1 MGHADLAAIHQQLAV
16 AGGGIDLAALTA
28 HLMDAGI
35 ERTATAQGGLHAHG
49 TYGDGAGEQIFGV
62 EQAFQRERRAGLG
75 AVEQRQPL
83 FGCQGDGLQARNLER
98 SGGVDQLAL
107 VAGLALPDQ
116 QAAHVGQGGQVAR
129 GADGALLRHHRI
141 DFGVDEG
148 HQGLEH
154 RQADA
159 GEAPRQRVDL
169 EHHHQPHGGVIH
181 VLANPCCMGEHYGAL
196 QFIQLFH
203 RDAGVGQQA
212 KAGVDAIH
220 HAVLLDHLG
229 NHGGG
234 GVDPRQG
241 GRVPADMDRLA
252 ADAAQGGEAE
262 LARLQIEFK
271 HLISPLCQ
279 LCSASADPVSP
290 LGRS

>member
-1 MGHADLAAIHQQLAV
+1 MEVAAGEDLLVLGKHQGVVGDRIGLAHQHLGGVADLGQTGPHHLGLAAQGVGILHLLAVVMGHADLAAIHQQVAV

-35 ERTATAQGGLHAHG
+35 ERSATAQGGLHAHG
-49 TYGDGAGEQIFGV
+49 TYGDGASEQILGV

-83 FGCQGDGLQARNLER
+83 LGCQGDGLQARNLER

-107 VAGLALPDQ
+107 VAGLAFTYQ
-116 QAAHVGQGGQVAR
+116 QAAHMGQGRQVAG

-159 GEAPRQRVDL
+159 
-169 EHHHQPHGGVIH
+169 
-181 VLANPCCMGEHYGAL
+181 
-196 QFIQLFH
+196 
-203 RDAGVGQQA
+203 
-212 KAGVDAIH
+212 
-220 HAVLLDHLG
+220 
-229 NHGGG
+229 
-234 GVDPRQG
+234 
-241 GRVPADMDRLA
+241 
-252 ADAAQGGEAE
+252 
-262 LARLQIEFK
+262 
-271 HLISPLCQ
+271 
-279 LCSASADPVSP
+279 
-290 LGRS
+290 

>member
-1 MGHADLAAIHQQLAV
+1 MGQGRQV
-16 AGGGIDLAALTA
+16 AG
-28 HLMDAGI
+28 
-35 ERTATAQGGLHAHG
+35 
-49 TYGDGAGEQIFGV
+49 
-62 EQAFQRERRAGLG
+62 
-75 AVEQRQPL
+75 
-83 FGCQGDGLQARNLER
+83 
-98 SGGVDQLAL
+98 
-107 VAGLALPDQ
+107 
-116 QAAHVGQGGQVAR
+116 

-181 VLANPCCMGEHYGAL
+181 ILANPCCMREHYGAL
-196 QFIQLFH
+196 QFIQLLH

-212 KAGVDAIH
+212 KAGVDAVD
-220 HAVLLDHLG
+220 HAVLLYHLG
-229 NHGGG
+229 DHGCG

-241 GRVPADMDRLA
+241 GRIQADMHRLA

-262 LARLQIEFK
+262 LARLQIEFE
-271 HLISPLCQ
+271 HLISLPCQ

-290 LGRS
+290 HGHS